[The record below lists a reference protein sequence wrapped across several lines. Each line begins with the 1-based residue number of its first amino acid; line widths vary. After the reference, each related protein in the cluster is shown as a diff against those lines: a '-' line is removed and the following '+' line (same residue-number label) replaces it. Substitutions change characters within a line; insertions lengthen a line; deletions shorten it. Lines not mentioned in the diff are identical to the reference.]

1 LKEKNLT
8 LYLAIGFSVAMLV
21 LAASPGPGVFATIAR
36 ALASGFRPSLAVI
49 CGIVLGDIIFM
60 LFAAFGLS
68 MVARALGNLFVIVK
82 ICGGAYL
89 IWLGVRIWLKKPE
102 SVTEN
107 QNLNNHSQW
116 GNFATG
122 LVITLSNPKV
132 VLFYCGFLPTFL
144 DLSALTLT
152 DLVIVVTIITV
163 VLGCVL
169 GTYAFLASRA
179 RKMFTNRQAVRRLNR
194 AAGGVMVAAGVAIA
208 IRS

>member
-1 LKEKNLT
+1 
-8 LYLAIGFSVAMLV
+8 MLV

-49 CGIVLGDIIFM
+49 CGIILGDVIFL

-68 MVARALGNLFVIVK
+68 MVAQALGNLFFIVK

-102 SVTEN
+102 PVTAN
-107 QNLNNHSQW
+107 QNLNTHSQW
-116 GNFATG
+116 GNLASG

-132 VLFYCGFLPTFL
+132 ILFYCGFLPTFL
-144 DLSALTLT
+144 DLSALTLI
-152 DLVIVVTIITV
+152 DLVIVVTIITI

-179 RKMFTNRQAVRRLNR
+179 RRMFTNQQAVRRLNR